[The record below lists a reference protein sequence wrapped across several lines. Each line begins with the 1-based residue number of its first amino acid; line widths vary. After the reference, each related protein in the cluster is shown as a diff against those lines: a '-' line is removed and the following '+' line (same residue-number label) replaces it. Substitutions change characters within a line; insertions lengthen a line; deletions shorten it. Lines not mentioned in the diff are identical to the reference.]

1 MILNYF
7 VVEDLN
13 FVNVKKCEKETWKM
27 CSVLFRVNRK
37 TTNKL
42 KVAMGVIGGNRFTM
56 ANRGCALIEDE
67 YTKCDAYIL

>member
-1 MILNYF
+1 VILNYF

-42 KVAMGVIGGNRFTM
+42 KSCN
-56 ANRGCALIEDE
+56 GC
-67 YTKCDAYIL
+67 YWWK